1 MSVDLQCSDSHNGL
15 CDNMMDPSLKSDAEV
30 ACLVCADLAT
40 WSRGG
45 GMSDVMPHAGVTR
58 FCRFQL

>member
-1 MSVDLQCSDSHNGL
+1 
-15 CDNMMDPSLKSDAEV
+15 MMDPSLKSDAEV

-45 GMSDVMPHAGVTR
+45 GMSDVMPHAGRDTLLQVSIVTSHWENWDTSKTN
-58 FCRFQL
+58 FH

>member
-1 MSVDLQCSDSHNGL
+1 
-15 CDNMMDPSLKSDAEV
+15 MMDPSLKSDAEV

-45 GMSDVMPHAGVTR
+45 GMSDVMPHAGRDTLLKVSIVTSR
-58 FCRFQL
+58 WENWVTSKTYFH